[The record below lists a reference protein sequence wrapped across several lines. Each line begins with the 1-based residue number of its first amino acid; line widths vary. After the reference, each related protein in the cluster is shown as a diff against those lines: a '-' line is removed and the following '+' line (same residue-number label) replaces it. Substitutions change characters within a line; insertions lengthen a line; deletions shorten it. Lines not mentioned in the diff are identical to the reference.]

1 MEEERLKRDAQGK
14 ASALLSCSGSE
25 SEGEEVKSQF
35 HCKGDEVMME
45 ENPNPEDLEEDDD
58 SDDDEETD
66 DEDEETDDDDDDVTK
81 GVCDKVS
88 LLEDDSS
95 DQGDG
100 DDCPICLNR
109 LKYQDIGTPESCDH
123 SFCLDCIQLWA
134 RNVNTCPV
142 DRREFELIL
151 ARHAGEDEIFKK
163 IPVAEKSF
171 EAEED
176 AGEAE
181 NDLTYCEVCGQSNRE
196 DRLLLCDGCDLGF
209 HCECLDPP
217 LDSVPVEEWFCPDC
231 AEANDSHRCVLND
244 FEYEPQYLL
253 EENSPSEALPY
264 LRPRRRQIAR
274 TRISERVRARIQE
287 YREGLARLVCDDKD
301 SGAFERGSTSTELSR
316 TRSQTRQSEASKKQ
330 STRRK
335 SKRLASGK
343 KKVLSRRKQQRRAKT
358 LKKNQI
364 LDRLCNTTKSP
375 KSRLAGKLGLTKS
388 RKSERTTA
396 EQVAKENLYGIKPL
410 SIMGHKHELDQFD
423 EDDSFGRSSEPQAS
437 TSMLSAAASKRSSK
451 YSASALLSRQPVAR
465 PLLCKL
471 PDDKANSSLFSCQSS
486 SSGASNSS
494 SGVGG
499 AGLDLLGTIMMEQ
512 SILHMKSKDIKI
524 NRDGSLT
531 AKKPVPVSVEEC
543 QSKPSQLHF
552 DYSTSKEDENSKI
565 QVDND
570 SEKNLES
577 PEEENSTTSVAS
589 PQSKNDHELEKIHN
603 SSSESKE
610 ERSPVASG
618 ESEPEAKVSEPEEEE
633 EVETECSETVD
644 ENLACVNEEEEA
656 EEEEGEKEEE
666 EDEREEDM
674 GEEEECKG
682 NVSDDTKINN
692 NNNNKSVGD
701 ESQEETEDSSQ
712 DGVLDA
718 ATVSNN
724 SDGEDIKSA
733 SPDTEMNSQLYKS
746 DDSCAAENNKEI
758 TEPEMENTYDPI
770 LEEKTISE
778 VDSVGFSPELD
789 LEQQSEAEDT
799 APIKEGESSCED
811 ASSVNVDSERNK
823 VESESIGEQQED
835 SDEDEGCPDEV
846 DKSDKEE
853 DAKQTG
859 ETSDIED
866 NIKSA
871 EEDVDEEVPEEE
883 CKFDT
888 EDDNAQ
894 KESTVD
900 ELESSVDFDKADS
913 HKDLAADDQPSKE
926 MSPLD
931 NFEKSESV
939 RDEESDENVDSGV
952 AGENL
957 VSDEPTSKKFEI
969 IEEMSDHF
977 DDATSTNMTDLEKV
991 YQESS
996 ENYEETNEMVE
1007 KEASGSESEAS
1018 SVAEGEREGDKPKV
1032 PISEL
1037 PRIPKRSRRELYK
1050 REKSSRSDG
1059 PELKSVLGRVD
1070 MSDYKMKR
1078 GWGKKDRKSR
1088 WDPDDWNQSER
1099 DLDFIS
1105 SRDRKSDGNK
1115 SYHSDR
1121 SESSHESEKYGFEYK
1136 ESRSRKKR
1144 HDISRSHSKSHK
1156 ESTVDYRDIPHC
1168 RYSPE
1173 KSKTRKRER
1182 SRNHSRSCSR
1192 DKVFD
1197 YDKSSK
1203 RKSRGRSRDKSPGRK
1218 SKRHRSYSRSPSRKS
1233 HKDRGLSDK
1242 RRHRDERK
1250 RVEDRVHKRYSDRL
1264 EYEEKK
1270 NRHHPEEFEE
1280 WDDGSCQVID
1290 YPVEQNESPPTTKS
1304 ERSKKSSDRF
1314 YKTSPNDKV
1323 SENFF
1328 EKRPSQERS
1337 AFKGNKV
1344 DDTGHFYNARS
1355 TTKKQKFVD
1364 RFYKAPH
1371 LRDAGTE
1378 KFPIHLSEDETE
1390 AEPTASKPET
1400 EEVQKSND
1408 DENQVKE
1415 NETDSGN
1422 SEYDPAFPTESG
1434 SPMRREEAPQLLE
1447 KVEEESTPALSES
1460 ESSSAPCTT
1469 IEDTS
1474 PTCTQAVVASD
1485 PPFILQENPS
1495 VQNLPVQS
1503 QNITFPMGLRMMP
1516 PNMPQ
1521 HLMMNPMFL
1530 SRPPPFGRLPR
1541 MAGPVNR
1548 MGWPMNPSGM
1558 MQLPPNRFG
1567 PARMGPGGAMPPRP
1581 GLLNGGFESMSQEPG
1596 QPMSS
1601 FKQHPCDPRHLP
1613 SQTHSPGQISRTG
1626 LPTPPNISHIPPPGP
1641 LLTQQHPPPPPPT
1654 SQMHMPLPTT
1664 SLATT
1669 SSQSLNLELDD
1680 GQSPASVHLPQHQQQ
1695 SLGTIGISKAQ
1706 PSSEKSLPPNFIVPE
1721 MNQLTKLLE
1730 AQAQLAML
1738 AEDGSKS
1745 EGKQR
1750 NKQPSISQNSDID
1763 VFKIPLPPMAPPTI
1777 PPPALALQLMP
1788 PPDSLTFST
1797 NTTSTTNNSVTTNTF
1812 SNSNSSSNNISSSNN
1827 NNSSSGGGGG
1837 SSSSSSSNT
1846 TSNNVKVYKSHQLKL
1861 SNSHRSSEPPS
1872 ESTEVVDMDV
1882 ASPLDDDVEIEL
1894 PASPELDDID
1904 DSKLS
1909 SKDSS
1914 VIELSVVEDMPASA
1928 VELTNLTNKEK
1939 HASRL
1944 AKGNRKTCQ
1953 QRTLSP
1959 TSTKVSYMGY
1969 MKKLQIQ
1976 ERVVDEVK
1984 LAIKPFYSGKK
1995 IDKNEYKEILRK
2007 AVPKICHSKSG
2018 NINPAKIKALI
2029 EAYVDKLCKTRRCLE
2044 RRKKSS
2050 VKANGERVKKP
2061 SR

>member
-1 MEEERLKRDAQGK
+1 M
-14 ASALLSCSGSE
+14 
-25 SEGEEVKSQF
+25 
-35 HCKGDEVMME
+35 
-45 ENPNPEDLEEDDD
+45 
-58 SDDDEETD
+58 
-66 DEDEETDDDDDDVTK
+66 
-81 GVCDKVS
+81 
-88 LLEDDSS
+88 
-95 DQGDG
+95 
-100 DDCPICLNR
+100 
-109 LKYQDIGTPESCDH
+109 
-123 SFCLDCIQLWA
+123 
-134 RNVNTCPV
+134 
-142 DRREFELIL
+142 
-151 ARHAGEDEIFKK
+151 
-163 IPVAEKSF
+163 
-171 EAEED
+171 
-176 AGEAE
+176 
-181 NDLTYCEVCGQSNRE
+181 
-196 DRLLLCDGCDLGF
+196 
-209 HCECLDPP
+209 
-217 LDSVPVEEWFCPDC
+217 
-231 AEANDSHRCVLND
+231 
-244 FEYEPQYLL
+244 
-253 EENSPSEALPY
+253 
-264 LRPRRRQIAR
+264 
-274 TRISERVRARIQE
+274 
-287 YREGLARLVCDDKD
+287 
-301 SGAFERGSTSTELSR
+301 
-316 TRSQTRQSEASKKQ
+316 
-330 STRRK
+330 
-335 SKRLASGK
+335 
-343 KKVLSRRKQQRRAKT
+343 
-358 LKKNQI
+358 
-364 LDRLCNTTKSP
+364 
-375 KSRLAGKLGLTKS
+375 
-388 RKSERTTA
+388 
-396 EQVAKENLYGIKPL
+396 
-410 SIMGHKHELDQFD
+410 
-423 EDDSFGRSSEPQAS
+423 
-437 TSMLSAAASKRSSK
+437 
-451 YSASALLSRQPVAR
+451 
-465 PLLCKL
+465 
-471 PDDKANSSLFSCQSS
+471 
-486 SSGASNSS
+486 
-494 SGVGG
+494 
-499 AGLDLLGTIMMEQ
+499 
-512 SILHMKSKDIKI
+512 
-524 NRDGSLT
+524 T
-531 AKKPVPVSVEEC
+531 AKKPVLVSVEEC

-552 DYSTSKEDENSKI
+552 DYSTSKDEENSKI

-577 PEEENSTTSVAS
+577 PEEEDSTTSVAS
-589 PQSKNDHELEKIHN
+589 PQSKNEHGIERIHN

-618 ESEPEAKVSEPEEEE
+618 ESEAEAKVSEPEEEE

-656 EEEEGEKEEE
+656 EEEDGEKEEKE
-666 EDEREEDM
+666 GER
-674 GEEEECKG
+674 EEEECKG
-682 NVSDDTKINN
+682 NVSNDTKT
-692 NNNNKSVGD
+692 NNNKRVGD

-724 SDGEDIKSA
+724 SEGEDIKSA
-733 SPDTEMNSQLYKS
+733 SPDTEATSQLYKS
-746 DDSCAAENNKEI
+746 DDSCAAENIKES
-758 TEPEMENTYDPI
+758 TEAEIENTYDPI

-789 LEQQSEAEDT
+789 LEQQCEPEDT

-811 ASSVNVDSERNK
+811 VSSVNVDSERNR
-823 VESESIGEQQED
+823 VESESVGEQQEE
-835 SDEDEGCPDEV
+835 SDEEEGCSDEV
-846 DKSDKEE
+846 DKSDKE
-853 DAKQTG
+853 DDTKQTG

-871 EEDVDEEVPEEE
+871 EEDVDEEE
-883 CKFDT
+883 CKFDI

-894 KESTVD
+894 RESTID

-913 HKDLAADDQPSKE
+913 HKDLAIDEHSLKE
-926 MSPLD
+926 MSPVD
-931 NFEKSESV
+931 NFVKSESV
-939 RDEESDENVDSGV
+939 REAGSDENVASEV

-957 VSDEPTSKKFEI
+957 VSDEPTSKKFGI

-977 DDATSTNMTDLEKV
+977 DDVTSTKMTDLEKV
-991 YQESS
+991 YHESS
-996 ENYEETNEMVE
+996 ENYEETNEIVE
-1007 KEASGSESEAS
+1007 KEVSGSESDAS
-1018 SVAEGEREGDKPKV
+1018 SVAEAERERDKPKV

-1037 PRIPKRSRRELYK
+1037 PRIPKRSRRDFYK

-1121 SESSHESEKYGFEYK
+1121 SESSHESEKYNFEYR

-1144 HDISRSHSKSHK
+1144 HDISRSHSKSHR
-1156 ESTVDYRDIPHC
+1156 ESTIDYRDIPHC

-1192 DKVFD
+1192 DKIFD
-1197 YDKSSK
+1197 YDKLSK
-1203 RKSRGRSRDKSPGRK
+1203 RKSRGRSRDKSPSRK

-1264 EYEEKK
+1264 VYEEKK
-1270 NRHHPEEFEE
+1270 NRHHPEDFDD
-1280 WDDGSCQVID
+1280 WDDGSCQVIE
-1290 YPVEQNESPPTTKS
+1290 YPVEQNESPPTKS
-1304 ERSKKSSDRF
+1304 ERNKKSSDRF

-1323 SENFF
+1323 NENFF
-1328 EKRPSQERS
+1328 EKRSSQERS
-1337 AFKGNKV
+1337 AFKGNKL
-1344 DDTGHFYNARS
+1344 DDTGHFYNARP

-1378 KFPIHLSEDETE
+1378 KFPIHLSEDE
-1390 AEPTASKPET
+1390 ADVEPTPSKPEPK
-1400 EEVQKSND
+1400 EVQKSN

-1434 SPMRREEAPQLLE
+1434 SPMRQEEPPKLLE
-1447 KVEEESTPALSES
+1447 TVEEESTPALSES
-1460 ESSSAPCTT
+1460 ESAPCTT

-1474 PTCTQAVVASD
+1474 PTCTQAIVASD
-1485 PPFILQENPS
+1485 PPFILHENPS
-1495 VQNLPVQS
+1495 VQNLPMQS
-1503 QNITFPMGLRMMP
+1503 QNITFPIGLRMMP

-1548 MGWPMNPSGM
+1548 MGWPMNPSGL

-1581 GLLNGGFESMSQEPG
+1581 GLLNGGFESMSQESG

-1626 LPTPPNISHIPPPGP
+1626 LPTPPNISHIPPGP

-1654 SQMHMPLPTT
+1654 SQMHMPLPT
-1664 SLATT
+1664 SSIATT

-1680 GQSPASVHLPQHQQQ
+1680 GQSLASVHLPQHQQQ

-1738 AEDGSKS
+1738 AEDSSKS
-1745 EGKQR
+1745 DSKQR
-1750 NKQPSISQNSDID
+1750 NKQQPSISQNSDID
-1763 VFKIPLPPMAPPTI
+1763 VFKIPLPPMAPPSI
-1777 PPPALALQLMP
+1777 PPPSLALQLMP
-1788 PPDSLTFST
+1788 PPDSLSFST

-1812 SNSNSSSNNISSSNN
+1812 SNSNNI
-1827 NNSSSGGGGG
+1827 
-1837 SSSSSSSNT
+1837 SSNT
-1846 TSNNVKVYKSHQLKL
+1846 TSNNVKVYSKSHQLKL
-1861 SNSHRSSEPPS
+1861 LNSHRSSEAPVA

-1939 HASRL
+1939 VGTPL
-1944 AKGNRKTCQ
+1944 CIY
-1953 QRTLSP
+1953 L
-1959 TSTKVSYMGY
+1959 
-1969 MKKLQIQ
+1969 
-1976 ERVVDEVK
+1976 
-1984 LAIKPFYSGKK
+1984 LAINMFSSSLSLLLQVKRVNY
-1995 IDKNEYKEILRK
+1995 
-2007 AVPKICHSKSG
+2007 H
-2018 NINPAKIKALI
+2018 LI
-2029 EAYVDKLCKTRRCLE
+2029 IV
-2044 RRKKSS
+2044 
-2050 VKANGERVKKP
+2050 V
-2061 SR
+2061 